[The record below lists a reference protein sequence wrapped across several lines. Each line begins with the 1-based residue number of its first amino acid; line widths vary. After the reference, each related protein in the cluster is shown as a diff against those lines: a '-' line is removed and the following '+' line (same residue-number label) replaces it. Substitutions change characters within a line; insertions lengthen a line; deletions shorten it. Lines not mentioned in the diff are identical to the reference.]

1 MKLSNKLYL
10 SAAKMSGGTDRK
22 MHFRAF
28 RAQKM
33 RQDAENIERSGEI
46 WIFPR
51 ANLGVNAH
59 GHDDNLYRSDM
70 AESTVLLY
78 NDRI

>member
-1 MKLSNKLYL
+1 
-10 SAAKMSGGTDRK
+10 
-22 MHFRAF
+22 
-28 RAQKM
+28 M